1 MRVATKRAHYYKETA
16 LKPTVLAVQSE
27 AEHKVIQV
35 TSPKLLSGHDRL
47 WATEHIRV
55 MLNSSCACGENKVA
69 WRALQFPFLEGGTI
83 ASRSNGMVRTLES
96 DFGEPILL

>member
-1 MRVATKRAHYYKETA
+1 
-16 LKPTVLAVQSE
+16 
-27 AEHKVIQV
+27 
-35 TSPKLLSGHDRL
+35 
-47 WATEHIRV
+47 

>member
-35 TSPKLLSGHDRL
+35 TSPKLLSGHVLCGWPTSRECMSELRSKLRIYRPIWPTIVITFGLTLTAAWIGLLGYGVFRL
-47 WATEHIRV
+47 IELAI
-55 MLNSSCACGENKVA
+55 
-69 WRALQFPFLEGGTI
+69 
-83 ASRSNGMVRTLES
+83 
-96 DFGEPILL
+96 